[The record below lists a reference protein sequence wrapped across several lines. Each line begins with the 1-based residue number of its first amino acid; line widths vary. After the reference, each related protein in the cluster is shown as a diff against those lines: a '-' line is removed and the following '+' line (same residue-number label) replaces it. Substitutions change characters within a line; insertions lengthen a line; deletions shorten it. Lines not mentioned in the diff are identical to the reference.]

1 MSSTWRSG
9 AVSALGIRLL
19 RLFII
24 CGSVCRPL
32 LWAPN
37 GHCLVAVDVNWK
49 IVPCQGKRSRVGD
62 SFFTCTNCRQASRG
76 SKAPWKNA
84 CRGLVSPIPAAV
96 KRWETF
102 GAENQLALVR
112 AWGISVEQAHS
123 FFVSKH
129 KSAWQRDLCA
139 DGDVERQPGP
149 LRCLFLNV
157 GGSAGLWK
165 AFDEWISSDNV
176 DVLGLQD
183 SRLSVSG
190 EASLRK
196 RALACGFRAY
206 FQHGFPTVGRWGQEA
221 PRGGVV
227 LLVRGSL
234 RQRPAMASKGS
245 NAQFLSVW
253 VAGSLIGS
261 GYSPPGADS
270 EMNELLLDAW
280 TAGSVVLS
288 QPWLIGGD

>member
-1 MSSTWRSG
+1 
-9 AVSALGIRLL
+9 
-19 RLFII
+19 
-24 CGSVCRPL
+24 
-32 LWAPN
+32 
-37 GHCLVAVDVNWK
+37 
-49 IVPCQGKRSRVGD
+49 
-62 SFFTCTNCRQASRG
+62 
-76 SKAPWKNA
+76 
-84 CRGLVSPIPAAV
+84 VSPIPAAV

-102 GAENQLALVR
+102 GAENQLALAR

-221 PRGGVV
+221 PLWRRG
-227 LLVRGSL
+227 
-234 RQRPAMASKGS
+234 
-245 NAQFLSVW
+245 
-253 VAGSLIGS
+253 VACSRVF
-261 GYSPPGADS
+261 A
-270 EMNELLLDAW
+270 
-280 TAGSVVLS
+280 TAACYGF
-288 QPWLIGGD
+288 